1 MDEVKEIAQG
11 RVWMGGDAIEIGLCD
26 QYGSLDDA
34 INRARELAGIPDW
47 QEIQVTEYPPRPWIQ
62 WPSFGPK
69 MPGFFGFGNRFNSV
83 LAGLYGLD
91 GDVNE
96 ATLSADPFVGAP
108 GLSAYDIEYLKTIS
122 KVPGAPVMMISPD
135 VLPES
140 WQELD

>member
-1 MDEVKEIAQG
+1 
-11 RVWMGGDAIEIGLCD
+11 
-26 QYGSLDDA
+26 
-34 INRARELAGIPDW
+34 
-47 QEIQVTEYPPRPWIQ
+47 
-62 WPSFGPK
+62 

-91 GDVNE
+91 GEANE